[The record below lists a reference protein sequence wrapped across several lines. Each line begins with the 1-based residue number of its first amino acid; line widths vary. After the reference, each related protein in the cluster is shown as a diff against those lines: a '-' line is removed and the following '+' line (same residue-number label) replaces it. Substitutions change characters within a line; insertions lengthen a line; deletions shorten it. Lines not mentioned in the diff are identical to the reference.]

1 MRRLAVRGKAVF
13 LDRDGTLMV
22 DVGYCSR
29 PEDVRL
35 LPGVQEGLARLKSAD
50 LSLVIVTNQS
60 GLARGYFDE
69 TAFWQV
75 QQALDAQLGPGLIDA
90 VYFCPDHPDSPSPR
104 RKPGPGMLL
113 EAARDLGLHLGESYL
128 LGDRDSDIEAGL
140 AAGLKLCG
148 LVFAPGPAPN
158 GDRVFAAGNF
168 TEAANRILAD
178 VTGNEEHATSRKMP
192 QMTDSRDGVHS
203 SV

>member
-1 MRRLAVRGKAVF
+1 MRGESACENEGDEVNPTWASHTPSKAVF

-35 LPGVQEGLARLKSAD
+35 LPGVQEGLVKLKSAG
-50 LSLVIVTNQS
+50 LRLVIVTNQS
-60 GLARGYFDE
+60 GLSRGYFDE
-69 TAFWQV
+69 TAFWRV
-75 QQALDAQLGPGLIDA
+75 HQALDAQLGSGLIDA

-113 EAARDLGLHLGESYL
+113 EAARDLGLHLGASYL

-148 LVFAPGPAPN
+148 LVFAPGPVP
-158 GDRVFAAGNF
+158 GSDRRVFAAGNF
-168 TEAANRILAD
+168 TEAADRILAD
-178 VTGNEEHATSRKMP
+178 VAGS
-192 QMTDSRDGVHS
+192 G
-203 SV
+203 

>member
-1 MRRLAVRGKAVF
+1 MRRSAVRGKAVF

-35 LPGVQEGLARLKSAD
+35 LPGVQEGLTRLKSAD

-60 GLARGYFDE
+60 GLGRGYFDE
-69 TAFWQV
+69 MAFWQV

-90 VYFCPDHPDSPSPR
+90 VYFCPDHPDSASPR

-113 EAARDLGLHLGESYL
+113 EAARDLRLDLGGSYL
-128 LGDRDSDIEAGL
+128 LGDRDSDLQAGL
-140 AAGLKLCG
+140 AAGLRLCG
-148 LVFAPGPAPN
+148 LVSAPGSAPN
-158 GDRVFAAGNF
+158 GDGRVFAAGNF
-168 TEAANRILAD
+168 TEAADRILAD
-178 VTGNEEHATSRKMP
+178 VTGNE
-192 QMTDSRDGVHS
+192 
-203 SV
+203 

>member
-1 MRRLAVRGKAVF
+1 MRGKSARENEGTEVNPTWASHTPSKAVF

-35 LPGVQEGLARLKSAD
+35 LPGVQEGLAKLKSAD

-60 GLARGYFDE
+60 GLGRGYFDE
-69 TAFWQV
+69 TAFWRV

-90 VYFCPDHPDSPSPR
+90 VYFCPDHPDFSSPR

-113 EAARDLGLHLGESYL
+113 EAARDLKLHLGESYL

-148 LVFAPGPAPN
+148 LVFAPGAML
-158 GDRVFAAGNF
+158 GSDRRVFAAGNF
-168 TEAANRILAD
+168 TEAADRIFRD
-178 VTGNEEHATSRKMP
+178 VTG
-192 QMTDSRDGVHS
+192 DG
-203 SV
+203 

>member
-35 LPGVQEGLARLKSAD
+35 LPGVQAGMARLKSAD

-60 GLARGYFDE
+60 GLGRGYFDE

-104 RKPGPGMLL
+104 RKPRPGMLL

-128 LGDRDSDIEAGL
+128 LGDRDSDIQAGL

-148 LVFAPGPAPN
+148 LVFAPGPTSN
-158 GDRVFAAGNF
+158 GDRRVFAAGNF
-168 TEAANRILAD
+168 TEAADRILAD
-178 VTGNEEHATSRKMP
+178 VRSNG
-192 QMTDSRDGVHS
+192 
-203 SV
+203 

>member
-1 MRRLAVRGKAVF
+1 MRRSAVRGKAVF

-35 LPGVQEGLARLKSAD
+35 LPGVQEGLTRLKAAD
-50 LSLVIVTNQS
+50 LRLVIVTNQS
-60 GLARGYFDE
+60 GLGRGYFDE
-69 TAFWQV
+69 IAFWRV

-90 VYFCPDHPDSPSPR
+90 VYFCPDHPDFPSPR

-113 EAARDLGLHLGESYL
+113 EAERDLGLRLAESYL
-128 LGDRDSDIEAGL
+128 LGDKDSDVEAGL

-148 LVFAPGPAPN
+148 LVFAPGPPSN
-158 GDRVFAAGNF
+158 GDRRVFAANNF
-168 TEAANRILAD
+168 TEAADRILGD
-178 VTGNEEHATSRKMP
+178 VTSNG
-192 QMTDSRDGVHS
+192 
-203 SV
+203 